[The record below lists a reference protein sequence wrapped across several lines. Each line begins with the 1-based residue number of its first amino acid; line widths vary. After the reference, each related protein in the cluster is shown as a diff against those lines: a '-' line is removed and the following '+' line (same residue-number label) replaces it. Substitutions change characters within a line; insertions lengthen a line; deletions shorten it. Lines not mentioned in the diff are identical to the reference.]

1 VDARAA
7 IADFLSSAGDG
18 PLVGA
23 DLATLRI
30 AKSKEVVSGALHALS
45 YRTVDRHVRRAVLQT
60 VERPHHWSVELIGIS
75 GGDPARSFPCWVMLM
90 ADVRAGIYRGGGHL
104 IGDGAREARL
114 VRLQFANG
122 TTVED
127 TVEGSAVLFE
137 IAEPVVCPAEVEI
150 LGSSGELLGGYVD
163 RTAGLGVVRPGS

>member
-1 VDARAA
+1 MDARGA
-7 IADFLSSAGDG
+7 IADFLASARDG

-30 AKSKEVVSGALHALS
+30 GKSKAVASGALHALS
-45 YRTVDRHVRRAVLQT
+45 YRTVDRHVRRAVLWTIGQ
-60 VERPHHWSVELIGIS
+60 PHDWSVELIGIS

-104 IGDGAREARL
+104 IGDGAEHARL

-122 TTVED
+122 LRIED
-127 TVEGSAVLFE
+127 TVEGRAVLFE
-137 IAEPVVCPAEVEI
+137 VTEPVVCPAEVEI

-163 RTAGLGVVRPGS
+163 RTAGLGVVRPAS